1 MHKLP
6 YCDICVDMHIV
17 RSKFKAKS
25 GKVYETVLLR
35 ESYREGSKVKKRT
48 VGNLTNCSEQEVAA
62 IELALKH
69 KGSLLDLENS
79 QNRPKIKEGLSVGG
93 VWVIYEMA
101 QRLGIVD
108 ALGDDR
114 QGQLALWQIIA
125 RVLEQGSRL
134 SAVRLAQTYAI
145 ASTIGLKKGFNEED
159 LYGNLAWLCQNQAQ
173 IEDKIFSLKSKKSPP
188 PNLFLYDVTS
198 SYLEGDH
205 NDLAEWGYNRDKKK
219 GKKQIVIGLL
229 AAENGTPVATEV
241 FKGSTQDTS
250 TFASQIQKCKER
262 FNCEK
267 VTLVG
272 DRGMIKKG
280 QIRDLKKH
288 GFHYITAITKSQIET
303 LVKRDVVQYSLFDD
317 NLIEV
322 EDEGIRYIFRRNPIR
337 AAEIAKSRSS
347 KQQSVENLVKIQ
359 NAYLKD
365 HPRAKV
371 ETALKKIEAK
381 INRLNIK
388 TWLAITVQNR
398 VLTLSIDDEAIAEGS
413 KLDGCYVIKTDLLIA
428 DIEAQIIHD
437 RYKDLAMVESAFRTV
452 KSDLEVRPVYVRT
465 EENTRGHVLVV
476 MLAYMIVR
484 ELDKAWRGLYL
495 TVEEGLHSL
504 STLTTLEISYDKE
517 RTFQEIAEPRDQN
530 KRMLEALSLSLPKI
544 LPMNHARVVTK
555 KPRRKS
561 AAKI

>member
-1 MHKLP
+1 
-6 YCDICVDMHIV
+6 MHIV

-35 ESYREGSKVKKRT
+35 ESYREGNKVKKRT
-48 VGNLTNCSEQEVAA
+48 IGNLTNCSEQEVAA

-69 KGSLLDLENS
+69 KGSLPDLEYT
-79 QNRPKIKEGLSVGG
+79 QNKPTIKEGLSVGG

-159 LYGNLAWLCQNQAQ
+159 LYGNLAWLCQKQTQ
-173 IEDKIFSLKSKKSPP
+173 IEDKIFSLKSKNP

-198 SYLEGDH
+198 SYVEGDH

-229 AAENGTPVATEV
+229 AAEDGTPVAAEV
-241 FKGSTQDTS
+241 FRGNTQDTS

-262 FNCEK
+262 FKCEK

-288 GFHYITAITKSQIET
+288 GFHYITAITKAQIET
-303 LVKRDVVQYSLFDD
+303 LVKRNVVQYSLFDD

-322 EDEGIRYIFRRNPIR
+322 EDEGVRYIFRRNPIR

-347 KQQSVENLVKIQ
+347 KQQSVENLVKTQ

-371 ETALKKIEAK
+371 ETALKKIQAK
-381 INRLNIK
+381 INRLNLK
-388 TWLAITVQNR
+388 TWLAITAQNR
-398 VLTLSIDDEAIAEGS
+398 VLTVKIDDEAIAEAS
-413 KLDGCYVIKTDLLIA
+413 KLDGCYIIKTDLLSA
-428 DIEAQIIHD
+428 DIEAQTIHD

-495 TVEEGLHSL
+495 TVEEGLRSL
-504 STLTTLEISYDKE
+504 STLTMLEVSYDKE

-530 KRMLEALSLSLPKI
+530 KRMLETLSISLPKI

-561 AAKI
+561 ALNTQ

>member
-1 MHKLP
+1 
-6 YCDICVDMHIV
+6 MHIV

-35 ESYREGSKVKKRT
+35 ESYREGNKVKKRT
-48 VGNLTNCSEQEVAA
+48 IGNLTNCSEQEVAA

-69 KGSLLDLENS
+69 KGSLPDLEYT
-79 QNRPKIKEGLSVGG
+79 QNKPTIKEGLSVGG

-108 ALGDDR
+108 ALGDNR

-159 LYGNLAWLCQNQAQ
+159 LYGNLAWLCQKQTQ
-173 IEDKIFSLKSKKSPP
+173 IEDKIFSLKSKNP

-229 AAENGTPVATEV
+229 AAEDGTPVAAEV
-241 FKGSTQDTS
+241 FRGNTQDTS

-262 FNCEK
+262 FKCEK

-288 GFHYITAITKSQIET
+288 GFHYITVITKTQIEA
-303 LVKRDVVQYSLFDD
+303 LVKRNVVQYSLFDD

-322 EDEGIRYIFRRNPIR
+322 EDEGVRYIFRRNPIR

-347 KQQSVENLVKIQ
+347 KQQSVENLVKTQ

-371 ETALKKIEAK
+371 ETALKKIQAK
-381 INRLNIK
+381 INRLNLK
-388 TWLAITVQNR
+388 TWLAITAQNR
-398 VLTLSIDDEAIAEGS
+398 VLTVKIDDEAIAEAS
-413 KLDGCYVIKTDLLIA
+413 KLDGCYIIKTDLLSA
-428 DIEAQIIHD
+428 DIEAQTIHD

-495 TVEEGLHSL
+495 TVEEGLRSL
-504 STLTTLEISYDKE
+504 STLTMLEVSYDKE

-530 KRMLEALSLSLPKI
+530 KRMLETLSISLPKI

-561 AAKI
+561 ALNRQ